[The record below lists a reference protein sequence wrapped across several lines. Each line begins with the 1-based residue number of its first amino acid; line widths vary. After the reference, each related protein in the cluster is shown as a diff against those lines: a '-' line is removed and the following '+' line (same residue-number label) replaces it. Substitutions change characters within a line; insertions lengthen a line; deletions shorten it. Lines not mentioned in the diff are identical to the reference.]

1 MSEQDTPNEE
11 TPEQKHNRL
20 QVDKSIKSL
29 VGSLREKKTEKP
41 KTNKEPTAPIRKRKR
56 LQ

>member
-1 MSEQDTPNEE
+1 MSEQDKVSEE
-11 TPEQKHNRL
+11 TSEQKHNRL

-29 VGSLREKKTEKP
+29 VGSLRKGNTEKP
-41 KTNKEPTAPIRKRKR
+41 KPNKEPKTPIRKRKR